1 MVLYGMKTSKLI
13 AFLTLLSLLLNFSA
27 TTIEAKNTL
36 SIKKNN
42 DNLEVFL
49 NGVSEPLI
57 IQNAKD
63 GFRPYLHPIKGPNGN
78 GVFTQYSPGHHKH
91 QTGLYWGLTRVNGR
105 DYFHN
110 PSSKYWRKK
119 SSNIIKNLG
128 DSVEWETIYEMLN
141 NEGEALMIE
150 TQSWSMSVSKRGEII
165 LDLVWKGY
173 ANEKITVSKYN
184 YGGLFLRMPW
194 KRNIKAETINS
205 EGDKN
210 QTGEGKRANW
220 IDIGME
226 ISGLDELGRIVIYD
240 HPSNDGFPNQWRI
253 DGQFGIGPASARRG
267 DWEIKKGDHKIF
279 KHRLIVYSG
288 KHDKPLV
295 NQQWKEWI
303 KR

>member
-27 TTIEAKNTL
+27 ATIEAKNTL

-119 SSNIIKNLG
+119 SSNIINNSG
-128 DSVEWETIYEMLN
+128 DNVVWETIYEMLN
-141 NEGEALMIE
+141 NEGEALMTE

-173 ANEKITVSKYN
+173 ANEKLQYQNITTVVFFYECLGN
-184 YGGLFLRMPW
+184 
-194 KRNIKAETINS
+194 
-205 EGDKN
+205 
-210 QTGEGKRANW
+210 
-220 IDIGME
+220 E
-226 ISGLDELGRIVIYD
+226 ISKQKLSTQRVIKIRQERAKALIGLI
-240 HPSNDGFPNQWRI
+240 
-253 DGQFGIGPASARRG
+253 
-267 DWEIKKGDHKIF
+267 
-279 KHRLIVYSG
+279 
-288 KHDKPLV
+288 
-295 NQQWKEWI
+295 
-303 KR
+303 

>member
-27 TTIEAKNTL
+27 ATIEAKNTL

-119 SSNIIKNLG
+119 SSNIINNSG
-128 DSVEWETIYEMLN
+128 DNVVWETIYEMLN
-141 NEGEALMIE
+141 NEGEALMTE

-210 QTGEGKRANW
+210 QTGEGKSANW
-220 IDIGME
+220 IDLGME
-226 ISGLDELGRIVIYD
+226 ISGLDKLGRIVIYD

>member
-27 TTIEAKNTL
+27 ATIEAKNTL

-110 PSSKYWRKK
+110 RSSKYWRKK
-119 SSNIIKNLG
+119 SSNIINNSG
-128 DSVEWETIYEMLN
+128 DNVVWETIYEMLN
-141 NEGEALMIE
+141 NEGEALMTE

-210 QTGEGKRANW
+210 QTGEGKSANW
-220 IDIGME
+220 IDLGME

>member
-27 TTIEAKNTL
+27 ATIEAKNTL

-119 SSNIIKNLG
+119 SSNIINNSG
-128 DSVEWETIYEMLN
+128 DNVVWETIYEMLN
-141 NEGEALMIE
+141 NEGEALMTE

-210 QTGEGKRANW
+210 QTGEGKSANW
-220 IDIGME
+220 VDLGME
-226 ISGLDELGRIVIYD
+226 ILGLDKLGRIVIYD

>member
-27 TTIEAKNTL
+27 ATIEAKNTL

-119 SSNIIKNLG
+119 SSNIINNSG
-128 DSVEWETIYEMLN
+128 DNVVWETIYEMLN
-141 NEGEALMIE
+141 NEGEALMTE

-210 QTGEGKRANW
+210 QTGEGKSANW
-220 IDIGME
+220 VDLGME
-226 ISGLDELGRIVIYD
+226 ISGLDKLGRIVIYD

>member
-27 TTIEAKNTL
+27 ATIEAKNTL

-119 SSNIIKNLG
+119 SSNIIKNSG
-128 DSVEWETIYEMLN
+128 DNVEWETIYEMLN
-141 NEGEALMIE
+141 NEGEALMTE

-210 QTGEGKRANW
+210 QTGEGKSANW
-220 IDIGME
+220 VDLGME
-226 ISGLDELGRIVIYD
+226 ISGLDKLGRIVIYD

>member
-27 TTIEAKNTL
+27 ATIEAKNTL

-49 NGVSEPLI
+49 DGVSEPLI

-110 PSSKYWRKK
+110 RSSKYWRKK
-119 SSNIIKNLG
+119 SSNIIKKSG
-128 DSVEWETIYEMLN
+128 DNVVWETIYEMLN
-141 NEGEALMIE
+141 NEGEALMTE

-194 KRNIKAETINS
+194 TRNIKAETINS

-210 QTGEGKRANW
+210 QTGEGKSANW
-220 IDIGME
+220 IDLGME

-288 KHDKPLV
+288 NHDKPLV

>member
-13 AFLTLLSLLLNFSA
+13 AFLTLLSLLLNFSTA
-27 TTIEAKNTL
+27 TIEAKNTL

-42 DNLEVFL
+42 GNLEVFL
-49 NGVSEPLI
+49 DGVSEPLV
-57 IQNAKD
+57 IQNAKN

-119 SSNIIKNLG
+119 SSNIIKNSG
-128 DSVEWETIYEMLN
+128 DNVEWETIYEMLN
-141 NEGEALMIE
+141 NEGEALMTE
-150 TQSWSMSVSKRGEII
+150 TQSWSMSISKRGEII
-165 LDLVWKGY
+165 LDLIWKGH
-173 ANEKITVSKYN
+173 ANKKITVSKYN

-210 QTGEGKRANW
+210 QTGEGKSANW
-220 IDIGME
+220 VDLGME
-226 ISGLDELGRIVIYD
+226 ISGLDKLGRIVIYD

-267 DWEIKKGDHKIF
+267 DWDIKKGDHKIF

-295 NQQWKEWI
+295 NQKWKEWI

>member
-1 MVLYGMKTSKLI
+1 M
-13 AFLTLLSLLLNFSA
+13 
-27 TTIEAKNTL
+27 
-36 SIKKNN
+36 
-42 DNLEVFL
+42 EVFL
-49 NGVSEPLI
+49 DGVSEPLI

-119 SSNIIKNLG
+119 SSNIIKNSG
-128 DSVEWETIYEMLN
+128 DNVEWETIYEMLN
-141 NEGEALMIE
+141 NEGEALMTE
-150 TQSWSMSVSKRGEII
+150 TQSWSMSISKRGEII
-165 LDLVWKGY
+165 LDLIWKGH
-173 ANEKITVSKYN
+173 ANKKITVSKYN

-210 QTGEGKRANW
+210 QTGEGKSANW
-220 IDIGME
+220 VDLGME
-226 ISGLDELGRIVIYD
+226 IPGLDKLGRIVIYD

-267 DWEIKKGDHKIF
+267 DWDIKKGDHKIF

-295 NQQWKEWI
+295 NQKWKEWI

>member
-27 TTIEAKNTL
+27 ATIEAKNAL

-119 SSNIIKNLG
+119 SSNIINNSG
-128 DSVEWETIYEMLN
+128 DNVVWETIYEMLN
-141 NEGEALMIE
+141 NEGEALMTE

-210 QTGEGKRANW
+210 QTGEGKSANW
-220 IDIGME
+220 IDLGME

-288 KHDKPLV
+288 KHDKSLV

>member
-1 MVLYGMKTSKLI
+1 MVLYGMKTSNLI
-13 AFLTLLSLLLNFSA
+13 AFLTLLSLLLNFSTA
-27 TTIEAKNTL
+27 TIEAKNTL

-49 NGVSEPLI
+49 DGVSEPLI

-128 DSVEWETIYEMLN
+128 DSVEWETIYKMLN
-141 NEGEALMIE
+141 NEGEALMTE

>member
-27 TTIEAKNTL
+27 ATIEAKNAL

-49 NGVSEPLI
+49 DGVSEPLI

-119 SSNIIKNLG
+119 SSNIINNSG
-128 DSVEWETIYEMLN
+128 DNVVWETIYEMLN
-141 NEGEALMIE
+141 NEGEALMTE

-210 QTGEGKRANW
+210 QTGEGKSANW
-220 IDIGME
+220 IDLGME

>member
-119 SSNIIKNLG
+119 SSNIINNSG
-128 DSVEWETIYEMLN
+128 DNVIWETIYEMLN
-141 NEGEALMIE
+141 NEGEALMTE

-210 QTGEGKRANW
+210 QTGEGKSANW
-220 IDIGME
+220 IDLGME
-226 ISGLDELGRIVIYD
+226 ISGIDEFGRIVIYD

>member
-27 TTIEAKNTL
+27 ATIEAKNAL

-119 SSNIIKNLG
+119 SSNIINNSG
-128 DSVEWETIYEMLN
+128 DNVVWETIYEMLN
-141 NEGEALMIE
+141 NEGEALMTE

-210 QTGEGKRANW
+210 QTGEGKSANW
-220 IDIGME
+220 IDLGME

>member
-13 AFLTLLSLLLNFSA
+13 AFLTLLSLLLNFSTA
-27 TTIEAKNTL
+27 TIEAKNTL

-49 NGVSEPLI
+49 DGVSKPLV
-57 IQNAKD
+57 IQNAKN

-119 SSNIIKNLG
+119 SSNIIKNSG
-128 DSVEWETIYEMLN
+128 DNVEWETIYEMLN
-141 NEGEALMIE
+141 NEGEALMTE

-194 KRNIKAETINS
+194 KRNINAETINS

-210 QTGEGKRANW
+210 QTGEGKSANW
-220 IDIGME
+220 VDLGME

>member
-27 TTIEAKNTL
+27 ATIEAKNAL

-119 SSNIIKNLG
+119 SSNIINNSG
-128 DSVEWETIYEMLN
+128 DNVVWETIYEMLN
-141 NEGEALMIE
+141 NEGEALMTE

-210 QTGEGKRANW
+210 QTGEGKSANW
-220 IDIGME
+220 VDLGME

>member
-13 AFLTLLSLLLNFSA
+13 AFLTLLSLLLNFSTA
-27 TTIEAKNTL
+27 TIEAKNTL

-49 NGVSEPLI
+49 DGVSEPLV
-57 IQNAKD
+57 IQNAKN

-119 SSNIIKNLG
+119 SSNIIKNSG
-128 DSVEWETIYEMLN
+128 DNVEWETIYEMLN
-141 NEGEALMIE
+141 NEGEALMTE

-165 LDLVWKGY
+165 LDLIWKGY

-194 KRNIKAETINS
+194 KRNINAETINS

-210 QTGEGKRANW
+210 QTGEGKSANW
-220 IDIGME
+220 VDLGME
-226 ISGLDELGRIVIYD
+226 ISGLDKLGRIVIYD
-240 HPSNDGFPNQWRI
+240 HPSNEGFPNQWRI

>member
-13 AFLTLLSLLLNFSA
+13 AFLTLLSLLLNFSTA
-27 TTIEAKNTL
+27 TIEAKNTL

-119 SSNIIKNLG
+119 SSNIIKNSG
-128 DSVEWETIYEMLN
+128 DNVEWETIYEMLN
-141 NEGEALMIE
+141 NEGEALMTE
-150 TQSWSMSVSKRGEII
+150 TQSWSMSISKRGEII
-165 LDLVWKGY
+165 LDLIWKGH
-173 ANEKITVSKYN
+173 ANKKITVSKYN

-210 QTGEGKRANW
+210 QTGEGKSANW
-220 IDIGME
+220 IDLGME

-267 DWEIKKGDHKIF
+267 DWDIKKGDHKIF

-295 NQQWKEWI
+295 NQHWKEWI

>member
-27 TTIEAKNTL
+27 ATIEAKNTL

-49 NGVSEPLI
+49 DGVSEPLI

>member
-13 AFLTLLSLLLNFSA
+13 AFLTLLSLLLNFSTA
-27 TTIEAKNTL
+27 TIEAKNTL

-49 NGVSEPLI
+49 DGVSEPLV
-57 IQNAKD
+57 IQNAKN

-119 SSNIIKNLG
+119 SSNIIKNSG
-128 DSVEWETIYEMLN
+128 DNVEWETIYVTLN
-141 NEGEALMIE
+141 NEGEALMTE

-165 LDLVWKGY
+165 LDLIWKGY

-194 KRNIKAETINS
+194 KRNINAETINS

-210 QTGEGKRANW
+210 QTGEGKSANW
-220 IDIGME
+220 VDLGME
-226 ISGLDELGRIVIYD
+226 ISGLDKLGRIVIYD
-240 HPSNDGFPNQWRI
+240 HPSNEGFPNQWRI

-267 DWEIKKGDHKIF
+267 DWDIKKGDHKIF

>member
-13 AFLTLLSLLLNFSA
+13 AFLTLSSLLLNFSA
-27 TTIEAKNTL
+27 ATIEAKNTL

-119 SSNIIKNLG
+119 SSNIINNSG
-128 DSVEWETIYEMLN
+128 NNVVWETIYEMLN
-141 NEGEALMIE
+141 NEGEALMTE

-210 QTGEGKRANW
+210 QTGEGKSANW
-220 IDIGME
+220 IDLGME

>member
-27 TTIEAKNTL
+27 ATIEAKNTL

-49 NGVSEPLI
+49 DGVSEPLI

-119 SSNIIKNLG
+119 SSNIINNSG
-128 DSVEWETIYEMLN
+128 DNVVWETIYEMLN
-141 NEGEALMIE
+141 NEGEALMTE

-210 QTGEGKRANW
+210 QTGEGKSANW
-220 IDIGME
+220 VDLGME
-226 ISGLDELGRIVIYD
+226 ISGLDKLGRIVIYD

>member
-27 TTIEAKNTL
+27 ATIEAKNTL

-49 NGVSEPLI
+49 DGVSEPLI
-57 IQNAKD
+57 IQNAKN

-119 SSNIIKNLG
+119 SSNIINNSG
-128 DSVEWETIYEMLN
+128 DNVVWETIYEMLN
-141 NEGEALMIE
+141 NEGEALMTE

-210 QTGEGKRANW
+210 QTGEGKSANW
-220 IDIGME
+220 VDLGME
-226 ISGLDELGRIVIYD
+226 ISGLDKLGRIVIYD

>member
-1 MVLYGMKTSKLI
+1 MKTSKLI

-27 TTIEAKNTL
+27 ATIEAKNTL

-119 SSNIIKNLG
+119 SLNIINNSG
-128 DSVEWETIYEMLN
+128 DVVVWETIYEMLN
-141 NEGEALMIE
+141 NEGEALMTE
-150 TQSWSMSVSKRGEII
+150 TQSWSMCVSKRGEII

-210 QTGEGKRANW
+210 QTGEGKSANW
-220 IDIGME
+220 IDLGME

>member
-1 MVLYGMKTSKLI
+1 MVLYGMKTSNLI
-13 AFLTLLSLLLNFSA
+13 AFLTLLSLLLNFSTA
-27 TTIEAKNTL
+27 TIEAKNTL

-49 NGVSEPLI
+49 DGVSEPLI

>member
-13 AFLTLLSLLLNFSA
+13 AFLTLLSLLLNFSTA
-27 TTIEAKNTL
+27 TIEAKNTL

-49 NGVSEPLI
+49 DGVSEPLV
-57 IQNAKD
+57 IQNAKN

-119 SSNIIKNLG
+119 SSNIIKNSG
-128 DSVEWETIYEMLN
+128 DNVEWETIYEMLN
-141 NEGEALMIE
+141 NEGEALMTE

-194 KRNIKAETINS
+194 KRNINAETINS

-210 QTGEGKRANW
+210 QTGEGKSANW
-220 IDIGME
+220 VDLGME
-226 ISGLDELGRIVIYD
+226 ISGLDKLGRIVIYD

-267 DWEIKKGDHKIF
+267 DWDIKKGDHKIF

>member
-27 TTIEAKNTL
+27 ATIEAKNTL

-49 NGVSEPLI
+49 DGVSEPLI

-63 GFRPYLHPIKGPNGN
+63 GFRPYLHPITGPNGN

-141 NEGEALMIE
+141 NEGEALMTE